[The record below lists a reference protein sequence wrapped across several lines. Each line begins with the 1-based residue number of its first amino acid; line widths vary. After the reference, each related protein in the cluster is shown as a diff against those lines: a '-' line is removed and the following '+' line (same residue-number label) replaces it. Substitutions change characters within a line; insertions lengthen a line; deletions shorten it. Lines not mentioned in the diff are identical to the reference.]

1 MAVETVLSGL
11 KSGHRII
18 TPARRINRGP
28 MGAFDEAVERLRVAY
43 AKYVEAPDDNTVN
56 WHLVLVRE
64 DVSELLLHDN
74 GRGRL

>member
-18 TPARRINRGP
+18 TPTCRMNRGP
-28 MGAFDEAVERLRVAY
+28 MGAFDEASERLRAAY
-43 AKYVEAPDDNTVN
+43 AKYVEAPDNNTVN

-64 DVSELLLHDN
+64 DPEEQ
-74 GRGRL
+74 RR